1 MVGSVAEAL
10 DEGGYEGDDVGL
22 KEHAQTV
29 RQTLE
34 GRQRAWERERGIR
47 EGGRRRGDKRARP
60 GRGKMGWRGV
70 RCCECV
76 CVLGCVVLCGRV

>member
-1 MVGSVAEAL
+1 MVGGVAEAL

-34 GRQRAWERERGIR
+34 GRQRAWGVR
-47 EGGRRRGDKRARP
+47 EGRGGGDKR
-60 GRGKMGWRGV
+60 GRWRG
-70 RCCECV
+70 E
-76 CVLGCVVLCGRV
+76 